1 MSPMEINACLLL
13 HTVFPAKRI
22 CGLTSHH
29 AHFYRLS
36 NVKSPATCCGA
47 FIRYRDAKN
56 LFSFDADKFTVFRAF
71 NFEFHFT
78 VCFSKQSVVTTAT
91 YVSASVEFGTTLD
104 HPDRGHHDGPG
115 PGWRR
120 GGHAL

>member
-1 MSPMEINACLLL
+1 MPMPACCFIPYSCKAHLRINVAPCAFLP
-13 HTVFPAKRI
+13 VIDQKAPQRVA
-22 CGLTSHH
+22 
-29 AHFYRLS
+29 
-36 NVKSPATCCGA
+36 A

-91 YVSASVEFGTTLD
+91 YVSASVEFGTTLTND
-104 HPDRGHHDGPG
+104 DATRQNGFATETLNA
-115 PGWRR
+115 R
-120 GGHAL
+120 AFSF

>member
-1 MSPMEINACLLL
+1 M
-13 HTVFPAKRI
+13 RI
-22 CGLTSHH
+22 
-29 AHFYRLS
+29 FYRLS

-91 YVSASVEFGTTLD
+91 YVSASVEFGTTLTND
-104 HPDRGHHDGPG
+104 DATRQNGFATETLNA
-115 PGWRR
+115 R
-120 GGHAL
+120 AFSF